1 MVRLLA
7 FGSYA
12 YQSVTAIALI
22 FAISHILS
30 PANYTVFSL
39 ALASSQ
45 LLCVLMFE
53 WLQLAGVR
61 FLAPATGS
69 DAVRLR
75 SSLFSAAGLS
85 ALALV
90 LVGSLLSL
98 FAGLPLELTFLGL
111 ALAAAQGV
119 TDLHFMMIRVSG
131 RLGAAAML
139 LIGRATL
146 LLAGAIAGA
155 MVFGN
160 ATATLA
166 GLVVGQMI
174 ALLLGSLA
182 DRSLLQWRPRLTARA
197 DLAGFCRY
205 GMLAAAASVLH
216 LAVPVMIRFIVVG
229 RLGSAGPAAA
239 AGFSMA
245 LDLLQRPFTVLV
257 SAIHTVNYPDV
268 VVRFDR
274 GSDRDARQTTA
285 RLFDFIICSTAIM
298 LGGLIGFL
306 PDVARLF
313 VPHDILAS
321 FLSAAP
327 AAAAFY
333 FLHLHLQG
341 TLAILPHLQ
350 KSALRLVVVAAG
362 QLLAVL
368 ACSGLAAAAGIRPPG
383 IVAAAAV
390 ATAIVMLLAS
400 GPTIRFGAV
409 PRLLLV
415 AAAVVAAIA
424 IGSLSMLPSE
434 PSIWLLG
441 KSTFA
446 MMAVALIAWRGE
458 FLTAPRQMEAGE

>member
-69 DAVRLR
+69 DALRLR

-90 LVGSLLSL
+90 LVGGLLSL
-98 FAGLPLELTFLGL
+98 FAGLPLELTILGL
-111 ALAAAQGV
+111 ALAAGQGV

-155 MVFGN
+155 MVVGN

-166 GLVVGQMI
+166 GLVVGQII

-205 GMLAAAASVLH
+205 GMLAAGASVLH

-274 GSDRDARQTTA
+274 GSDGDARQTTA

-313 VPHDILAS
+313 VPYDILAS

-368 ACSGLAAAAGIRPPG
+368 ACSWLAAAAGIKPPG

-390 ATAIVMLLAS
+390 ATAIVMLSAS

-424 IGSLSMLPSE
+424 IGSLSMLPSD
-434 PSIWLLG
+434 PPIWLLG

-446 MMAVALIAWRGE
+446 MVVVALIAWRGE
-458 FLTAPRQMEAGE
+458 FLTAPRQLKAGE

>member
-1 MVRLLA
+1 
-7 FGSYA
+7 
-12 YQSVTAIALI
+12 
-22 FAISHILS
+22 
-30 PANYTVFSL
+30 
-39 ALASSQ
+39 
-45 LLCVLMFE
+45 
-53 WLQLAGVR
+53 
-61 FLAPATGS
+61 
-69 DAVRLR
+69 
-75 SSLFSAAGLS
+75 
-85 ALALV
+85 
-90 LVGSLLSL
+90 
-98 FAGLPLELTFLGL
+98 
-111 ALAAAQGV
+111 
-119 TDLHFMMIRVSG
+119 MMIRVSG

-166 GLVVGQMI
+166 GLVLGHVI
-174 ALLLGSLA
+174 SLLLGSLS

-205 GMLAAAASVLH
+205 GMLAASASVLH

-229 RLGSAGPAAA
+229 RLGAAGPSAA

-285 RLFDFIICSTAIM
+285 RLFDFIICSTAVM

-313 VPHDILAS
+313 VPRDMLAG

-333 FLHLHLQG
+333 FLHLHLQS

-350 KSALRLVVVAAG
+350 KSALRLVVAAAG
-362 QLLAVL
+362 QLLSVL
-368 ACSGLAAAAGIRPPG
+368 MCGGLTAAAGAAPPG

-390 ATAIVMLLAS
+390 ATVAVILLAS

-409 PRLLLV
+409 PRIPLI
-415 AAAVVAAIA
+415 AAAAIA
-424 IGSLSMLPSE
+424 AILIGSLSALPSE
-434 PSIWLLG
+434 PLIWLAG
-441 KSTFA
+441 KTAFA
-446 MMAVALIAWRGE
+446 MMAVALIAWWGD
-458 FLTAPRQMEAGE
+458 FLTAPRRVD

>member
-1 MVRLLA
+1 M
-7 FGSYA
+7 
-12 YQSVTAIALI
+12 TAIGLI
-22 FAISHILS
+22 FAIGHILS
-30 PANYTVFSL
+30 PTNYTVFSL

-45 LLCVLMFE
+45 LLSVLMFE

-90 LVGSLLSL
+90 LVGGLVSL
-98 FAGLPLELTFLGL
+98 FAKLPLELTALGV

-166 GLVVGQMI
+166 GIVLGHIISM
-174 ALLLGSLA
+174 LLGSLS

-197 DLAGFCRY
+197 DLSGFCRY
-205 GMLAAAASVLH
+205 GMLAAGASVLH

-229 RLGSAGPAAA
+229 RLGGPSAA

-350 KSALRLVVVAAG
+350 KSALRLVVVAAA
-362 QLLAVL
+362 QVLTVLL
-368 ACSGLAAAAGIRPPG
+368 CSGLAAAAGISPPG
-383 IVAAAAV
+383 IVVAAAM
-390 ATAIVMLLAS
+390 ATAIVMLSAS
-400 GPTIRFGAV
+400 GPTFRFGAI
-409 PRLLLV
+409 PRLHLV
-415 AAAVVAAIA
+415 AAAIAAAIV

-434 PSIWLLG
+434 PSIWLAG
-441 KSTFA
+441 KVAFA
-446 MMAVALIAWRGE
+446 MLAVALIAWRGG
-458 FLTAPRQMEAGE
+458 FLTAPR

>member
-7 FGSYA
+7 LGSYV
-12 YQSVTAIALI
+12 YQSATAIVLI
-22 FAISHILS
+22 FAISHILA
-30 PANYTVFSL
+30 PADYTIFSL

-69 DAVRLR
+69 EAARLR

-85 ALALV
+85 TLALV
-90 LVGSLLSL
+90 LVGGVISL
-98 FAGLPLELTFLGL
+98 FTKLSPGITAIGL
-111 ALAAAQGV
+111 ALAVAQGV

-131 RLGAAAML
+131 RLGAAAWLM
-139 LIGRATL
+139 IGRATL

-155 MVFGN
+155 IVFGH
-160 ATATLA
+160 AMATLA
-166 GLVVGQMI
+166 GLVLGHVI
-174 ALLLGSLA
+174 SLLLASLS
-182 DRSLLQWRPRLTARA
+182 DRSLLQWRPRRTTRA

-205 GMLAAAASVLH
+205 GMLAAGASVLH
-216 LAVPVMIRFIVVG
+216 LSVPVMIRLIVIG
-229 RLGSAGPAAA
+229 RLGSSAA

-313 VPHDILAS
+313 VPRDILAG

-350 KSALRLVVVAAG
+350 KSALRLVVVAAC
-362 QLLAVL
+362 QLLAVSV
-368 ACSGLAAAAGIRPPG
+368 CSGLASAAGIAPPG
-383 IVAAAAV
+383 IIAAAAV
-390 ATAIVMLLAS
+390 ATTAVMLFAS

-409 PRLLLV
+409 PRPYLI
-415 AAAVVAAIA
+415 AAAAVAAIA
-424 IGSLSMLPSE
+424 IGSLSTLPSE
-434 PSIWLLG
+434 PLIWLVG
-441 KSTFA
+441 KSAFSV
-446 MMAVALIAWRGE
+446 MAIALIAWRGD
-458 FLTAPRQMEAGE
+458 FLTAPGRVD

>member
-1 MVRLLA
+1 
-7 FGSYA
+7 
-12 YQSVTAIALI
+12 
-22 FAISHILS
+22 
-30 PANYTVFSL
+30 
-39 ALASSQ
+39 
-45 LLCVLMFE
+45 
-53 WLQLAGVR
+53 
-61 FLAPATGS
+61 
-69 DAVRLR
+69 LR

-98 FAGLPLELTFLGL
+98 FATLPLELTILAL

-139 LIGRATL
+139 LIARATL
-146 LLAGAIAGA
+146 LLAGASAGA
-155 MVFGN
+155 MAFGN

-166 GLVVGQMI
+166 GLVAGQI
-174 ALLLGSLA
+174 ISLLLGSLS
-182 DRSLLQWRPRLTARA
+182 DRSLLQWKPRSTARA

-205 GMLAAAASVLH
+205 GLLAAGASVLH
-216 LAVPVMIRFIVVG
+216 LAVPVMIRFIVIG
-229 RLGSAGPAAA
+229 RLGTAGPSAA

-274 GSDRDARQTTA
+274 GSDHDARQTTA
-285 RLFDFIICSTAIM
+285 RLFDFIICSTAVM

-313 VPHDILAS
+313 VPRDMLAG

-333 FLHLHLQG
+333 FLHLHLQS

-362 QLLAVL
+362 QLLSVL
-368 ACSGLAAAAGIRPPG
+368 MCGGLTASAGAAPPG
-383 IVAAAAV
+383 IVAAATV
-390 ATAIVMLLAS
+390 ATVAVILLAS

-409 PRLLLV
+409 PRIPLI
-415 AAAVVAAIA
+415 AAAAIA
-424 IGSLSMLPSE
+424 AILIGSLSALPSE
-434 PSIWLLG
+434 PLIWLAG
-441 KSTFA
+441 KTAFA
-446 MMAVALIAWRGE
+446 MTAIALIAWWGD
-458 FLTAPRQMEAGE
+458 FLTAPRRAD

>member
-7 FGSYA
+7 FGSYV
-12 YQSVTAIALI
+12 YQSATAIALI

-30 PANYTVFSL
+30 PTNYTAFSL

-98 FAGLPLELTFLGL
+98 FAKLPLELTALGL

-139 LIGRATL
+139 MIGRATL

-166 GLVVGQMI
+166 GLVLGHI
-174 ALLLGSLA
+174 ISLLLGSLS

-205 GMLAAAASVLH
+205 GMLAAGASVLH

-229 RLGSAGPAAA
+229 RLRSGLPRPPA
-239 AGFSMA
+239 FPW
-245 LDLLQRPFTVLV
+245 R
-257 SAIHTVNYPDV
+257 
-268 VVRFDR
+268 
-274 GSDRDARQTTA
+274 
-285 RLFDFIICSTAIM
+285 STC
-298 LGGLIGFL
+298 
-306 PDVARLF
+306 
-313 VPHDILAS
+313 
-321 FLSAAP
+321 
-327 AAAAFY
+327 
-333 FLHLHLQG
+333 
-341 TLAILPHLQ
+341 
-350 KSALRLVVVAAG
+350 
-362 QLLAVL
+362 
-368 ACSGLAAAAGIRPPG
+368 CSGR
-383 IVAAAAV
+383 
-390 ATAIVMLLAS
+390 S
-400 GPTIRFGAV
+400 RCWS
-409 PRLLLV
+409 RR
-415 AAAVVAAIA
+415 
-424 IGSLSMLPSE
+424 
-434 PSIWLLG
+434 SI
-441 KSTFA
+441 
-446 MMAVALIAWRGE
+446 
-458 FLTAPRQMEAGE
+458 P

>member
-7 FGSYA
+7 LGSYV
-12 YQSVTAIALI
+12 YQSATAIALI

-30 PANYTVFSL
+30 PADYTAFSL

-69 DAVRLR
+69 EAARLR
-75 SSLFSAAGLS
+75 SSLLSAAGLS

-90 LVGSLLSL
+90 LLGSALSL
-98 FAGLPLELTFLGL
+98 SASLPLELTALGL
-111 ALAAAQGV
+111 ALAAAQGI

-155 MVFGN
+155 MVFGH

-166 GLVVGQMI
+166 GLVAGQI
-174 ALLLGSLA
+174 ISLLLGSLS
-182 DRSLLQWRPRLTARA
+182 DRALLQWRPRSTARA

-205 GMLAAAASVLH
+205 GMLAAGASVLH

-229 RLGSAGPAAA
+229 RLGAAGPSAA

-285 RLFDFIICSTAIM
+285 RLFDFIICTTAIM

-313 VPHDILAS
+313 VPREILAS

-341 TLAILPHLQ
+341 TLAILPHLR
-350 KSALRLVVVAAG
+350 KSALRLVVVAAC

-368 ACSGLAAAAGIRPPG
+368 VCAGLAAAAGIAPPG
-383 IVAAAAV
+383 IVVAAAA

-400 GPTIRFGAV
+400 GPTVRVGAA
-409 PRLLLV
+409 PRLHLV
-415 AAAVVAAIA
+415 AAALVAAIL
-424 IGSLSMLPSE
+424 IGSLSTLPSE
-434 PSIWLLG
+434 PPVWLAG
-441 KSTFA
+441 KTAFA

-458 FLTAPRQMEAGE
+458 FLTAPRRVD